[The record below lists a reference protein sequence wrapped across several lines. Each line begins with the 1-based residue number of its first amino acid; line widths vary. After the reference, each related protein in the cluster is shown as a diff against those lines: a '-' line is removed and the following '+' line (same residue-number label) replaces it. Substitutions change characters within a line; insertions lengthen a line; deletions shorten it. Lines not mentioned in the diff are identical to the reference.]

1 MPPPWAGLPATG
13 GSWARRRNRRAGR
26 RCRRGSLRVVSEWAT
41 RRRRAERAGCERLRK
56 PPPARVLGRL
66 LLSERDQLIK
76 DDAITVARVERSVPT
91 LITARDP
98 VEYFHR
104 MLRERDPAA
113 LPASIIVVA
122 GSVIL
127 H

>member
-1 MPPPWAGLPATG
+1 
-13 GSWARRRNRRAGR
+13 
-26 RCRRGSLRVVSEWAT
+26 
-41 RRRRAERAGCERLRK
+41 
-56 PPPARVLGRL
+56 L